1 MQVILVDRLK
11 ELRAYLIKRFIYTII
26 IVGVAEFLL
35 LKLLNILVTPILS
48 QTYYGQAQYA
58 GQLHFDDIIL
68 SLIMVIFGLLLQLI
82 EFMLPG
88 RMGATF
94 SGPRVMLESRIQTA
108 ILGARSAHEYV
119 QLSTHEK
126 VIVLA
131 FFIGMA
137 VVIALP
143 YILGATYFSVT
154 VVRQFSKIEQARED
168 KEREYERKRNLML
181 SDIAHDLRTPMTTVS
196 GYAKALSDGVVAE
209 DKRPEY
215 LDAIMRKSERM
226 NDLIGLLFDYVRLGS
241 EGFTL
246 NKTDIDL
253 CETVRECAAMQYQ
266 DIEDAGMELDVDIP
280 EEKIVINADRLQ
292 FQRTITNLITNAI
305 KHNNKG
311 TKIGVYVITERNRVR
326 IVVADSGSLIDQKT
340 AEHIFEPFVMSDES
354 RSSKGGSGLGLS
366 IAAKVMDMHG
376 YNLRLIQ
383 RPYIAKYNLSSEYVK
398 MFMITIKM

>member
-1 MQVILVDRLK
+1 MDRLK

-26 IVGVAEFLL
+26 IMGVAEYII
-35 LKLLNILVTPILS
+35 LKVLNTLITPVLS
-48 QTYYGQAQYA
+48 KTFYGQAQYA

-68 SLIMVIFGLLLQLI
+68 SLIMIIIGLIFQFI

-88 RMGATF
+88 KIGAVF
-94 SGPRVMLESRIQTA
+94 SGPRTMLEMRVQAA
-108 ILGARSAHEYV
+108 ILGERSAREFA
-119 QLSTHEK
+119 QLSTYEK
-126 VIVLA
+126 TKVLA
-131 FFIGMA
+131 FFVGMA

-143 YILGATYFSVT
+143 YILGAVYFSVT
-154 VVRQFSKIEQARED
+154 VVKQFSQIEQVREE

-196 GYAKALSDGVVAE
+196 GYAKALSDGVVSE
-209 DKRPEY
+209 DKRSEY

-226 NDLIGLLFDYVRLGS
+226 NDLIGFLFDYVRLGS

-246 NKTDIDL
+246 CKTDLDL

-280 EEKIVINADRLQ
+280 EERIIINADLLQ
-292 FQRTITNLITNAI
+292 LQRTITNLITNAI
-305 KHNNKG
+305 KHNDKG
-311 TKIGVYVITERNRVR
+311 TKIGVFVIKERSKLRV
-326 IVVADSGSLIDQKT
+326 IVADSGQLIDSKT

-354 RSSKGGSGLGLS
+354 RSSRGGSGLGLS

-383 RPYIAKYNLSSEYVK
+383 RPYIAKYNLSPEYVK
-398 MFMITIKM
+398 MFMISISI